1 MNEFYEVEKVV
12 EAMENG
18 GMVLYPT
25 DTIWGIGCDAL
36 NAQAIENIYNLK
48 KRPKNKSFILL
59 VNSLEMLKAHV
70 KNLHPRI
77 ETLLLYHQRPLTIIY
92 DDPQNL
98 PEAVIHPKGTV
109 AIRLTQDKFCSQ
121 IIEKLGRPIVSTS
134 ANISGQSFS
143 GHFGGVSSEIIIGV
157 DYVVRHRQKEKIT
170 TPPSVIM
177 RMADN
182 EELIVVRG

>member
-1 MNEFYEVEKVV
+1 MNEFYEVDKVV
-12 EAMENG
+12 EVMENG

-25 DTIWGIGCDAL
+25 DTVWGIGCDAL
-36 NAQAIENIYNLK
+36 NAKSIENIYNLK

-59 VNSLEMLKAHV
+59 VDSIDMLRQYV

-92 DDPQNL
+92 EDPQNL
-98 PEAVIHPKGTV
+98 PDDVIHEKGTV
-109 AIRLTQDKFCSQ
+109 AIRLTTDKFCKQ
-121 IIEKLGRPIVSTS
+121 IIQKLGRPIVSTS
-134 ANISGQSFS
+134 ANISGQNFS

-177 RMADN
+177 RMAEN
-182 EELIVVRG
+182 EELVIVRG